1 LSPDGSYR
9 LMLARAT
16 PVRDATGRIAR
27 VLATLVDIE
36 DRVRAENQSSEQAEV
51 LGTVLQNAALGLMLS
66 LNRKVSWVNA
76 HFCEMLGYQPEEIV
90 GQETRIL
97 YPSQEEYIQR
107 SKESMPALKAGGV
120 ATVQARLRRKD
131 GSIIWV
137 DSSHRYS
144 EVATR
149 SGQIISV
156 VRDITAEREIRDA
169 LERSEQLYRLLAD
182 NQTDFVQL
190 FDRDG
195 RVLYDSPSI
204 IRMFGDHYT
213 ADRRFGEG
221 LSLIHPDDKTRLQRE
236 VAELARQGGE
246 KLLEFCWALPDGDVR
261 WVEAGFR
268 TITDNTGQVVN
279 LLEVARDIT
288 QRKQAELQREAA
300 LQQARI
306 ANEAKSQFL
315 ARVSHELRTPLNA
328 VLGYGYLL
336 GKTRLDAKQSAQ
348 LDQIV
353 RSSQH
358 LLGLISDVLD
368 LSRIEAGEQSFTS
381 AQFSLGELID
391 GAMAAVRPAADGR
404 AIALRYENAP
414 QLPDAWIGDARL
426 IEQVLLNYLSNAVKF
441 TERGSVTL
449 RVREQ
454 AGAPGDD
461 RLLLRVEVQD
471 TGSGI
476 APDKLDGLFK
486 AFSQVM
492 PDKRGTGLGL
502 EITRRLVELMGGE
515 VGVQSRLGEG
525 SCFWFTVPLQR
536 VRQQATNASAPA
548 IYDTSDDDALEQLRA
563 RHGGTKILM
572 ADDDL
577 INQDLMEILLEQAG
591 LVAQIA
597 DDGAQALEMARA
609 AH

>member
-1 LSPDGSYR
+1 
-9 LMLARAT
+9 
-16 PVRDATGRIAR
+16 
-27 VLATLVDIE
+27 
-36 DRVRAENQSSEQAEV
+36 
-51 LGTVLQNAALGLMLS
+51 
-66 LNRKVSWVNA
+66 
-76 HFCEMLGYQPEEIV
+76 
-90 GQETRIL
+90 
-97 YPSQEEYIQR
+97 
-107 SKESMPALKAGGV
+107 
-120 ATVQARLRRKD
+120 
-131 GSIIWV
+131 
-137 DSSHRYS
+137 
-144 EVATR
+144 
-149 SGQIISV
+149 
-156 VRDITAEREIRDA
+156 
-169 LERSEQLYRLLAD
+169 
-182 NQTDFVQL
+182 
-190 FDRDG
+190 
-195 RVLYDSPSI
+195 
-204 IRMFGDHYT
+204 
-213 ADRRFGEG
+213 
-221 LSLIHPDDKTRLQRE
+221 
-236 VAELARQGGE
+236 
-246 KLLEFCWALPDGDVR
+246 
-261 WVEAGFR
+261 
-268 TITDNTGQVVN
+268 
-279 LLEVARDIT
+279 
-288 QRKQAELQREAA
+288 
-300 LQQARI
+300 
-306 ANEAKSQFL
+306 
-315 ARVSHELRTPLNA
+315 
-328 VLGYGYLL
+328 
-336 GKTRLDAKQSAQ
+336 
-348 LDQIV
+348 
-353 RSSQH
+353 
-358 LLGLISDVLD
+358 
-368 LSRIEAGEQSFTS
+368 
-381 AQFSLGELID
+381 LID